1 MSYPHTHTHTHT
13 QPGGRVA
20 LKHYEPSYDFP
31 GYPGVCGLARLSQS
45 EKALFVCA
53 LSSRRGPLIPMTPSP
68 AENYHTSRYQD
79 APMQPQTWE
88 HAKPKIVWRMEVF
101 CMCVCWGAEAST
113 EGVGKDMGSFRW
125 ARAVL
130 NTNGLIV
137 CTPQMLMVHTQ
148 MWLFSSME
156 GLKFLA
162 KNWQAGD
169 VFSGLRRQPNR
180 GKCNTELTYRRS
192 IYSSLCALNK
202 SVMWCLSYRLAP
214 QIYTKNLRIP
224 SKL

>member
-1 MSYPHTHTHTHT
+1 MCVISSHTHTHTHT
-13 QPGGRVA
+13 ARWQSGFEALWAFLWFSWLSRCVWVGPPVSVREGPFCLCFVKQERTIDPHDPLPCRELPHLKIPRCSHAASDVGACKTQDCLEDGGV
-20 LKHYEPSYDFP
+20 LY
-31 GYPGVCGLARLSQS
+31 V
-45 EKALFVCA
+45 
-53 LSSRRGPLIPMTPSP
+53 
-68 AENYHTSRYQD
+68 
-79 APMQPQTWE
+79 
-88 HAKPKIVWRMEVF
+88 
-101 CMCVCWGAEAST
+101 CVCWGAEAST

-192 IYSSLCALNK
+192 IYSMCFK
-202 SVMWCLSYRLAP
+202 
-214 QIYTKNLRIP
+214 
-224 SKL
+224 